1 MICSFVKIIEKN
13 SLGFCLKLKKLFMLL
28 FIFNTLSFISMAIVI
43 NKYQKSTIKLEDAYN
58 MQYKSL
64 ILADELRQSS
74 DDLTRMAR
82 TYVLTGNPMFE
93 EQYKTVLA
101 IRNGELPRPKR
112 YNGIFWD
119 FLTIDGSIPILDGEK
134 IPLRELMKNA
144 NFPESELNMLFT
156 SQNESDDL
164 TKLENKAMNAMK
176 GNFLDKDGNY
186 TIKAKPDF
194 VLARDL
200 MHSKEYH
207 EAKIRIMK
215 PLDNFYKAFENRTK
229 QKVDEARATVK
240 ELEFYVN
247 VIVLFSIILFLMSF
261 FIILFRIVYPIDL
274 LRNVMLKLS
283 TNNTNV
289 ELDKDKYNDEIADM
303 IGAIE
308 IFKDNTQ
315 KLLTSEHQI
324 KLAMQEATTANKAKS
339 IFLARM
345 SHELRTPLNAI
356 LGFANILQKSQNT
369 NKQEKE
375 NLNIIKRS
383 GEHLLNI
390 INEILELSKIEAGKM
405 ELSPKSFNLFDLIK
419 EIEDIFSFRCE
430 SLNLNFEIKTN
441 NLPKYIKADEQRL
454 RQILINLLGNS
465 LKFTKE
471 GFISLYVYEL
481 NNKLF
486 FEVKDSGIGISK
498 EYQEKIFKPFEQI
511 KKDNYTSEGTGL
523 GLSITKEL
531 IALMDGN
538 IYLKSQVGVGS
549 EFYFSINYEKA
560 NEAEIKK
567 ESSKNIVAVKNQDFS
582 KTILVVDDIKENRDL
597 ITWLLESYNFKTL
610 QASSG
615 IEALEIYKKEKI
627 DLIFMDILMEGM
639 NGIETIL
646 AIRQKDKKI
655 PIIALSANVF
665 EEDKNEAIKSGAD
678 DFLAKPVEEKEI
690 FLILQKYLDVELFYE
705 NDKKEE
711 IFDVKNELKNLSK
724 EFFQKLNEKALLMD
738 SDGILNLIEEYN
750 LSKELQNHIKNL
762 INEFKYQ
769 ELINLYKY

>member
-1 MICSFVKIIEKN
+1 M
-13 SLGFCLKLKKLFMLL
+13 KLKKLFMLL
-28 FIFNTLSFISMAIVI
+28 FILNTVSFISVAVVI
-43 NKYQKSTIKLEDAYN
+43 NKYQKSTINLEDAYN

-82 TYVLTGNPMFE
+82 TYVITGNSMYE

-119 FLTIDGSIPILDGEK
+119 FLSIDGSIPKLDGEK

-164 TKLENKAMNAMK
+164 TKLEHKAMNAIK
-176 GNFLDKDGNY
+176 GIFLDKDGNY
-186 TIKAKPDF
+186 TIKGKPDF
-194 VLARDL
+194 ALAREL

-207 EAKIRIMK
+207 EAKIRIME
-215 PLDNFYKAFENRTK
+215 PLDRFYRAFENRTK

-247 VIVLFSIILFLMSF
+247 VIVLFSIVFFLMSF

-274 LRNVMLKLS
+274 LRRVMLKLS
-283 TNNTNV
+283 KNDMSV
-289 ELDKDKYNDEIADM
+289 EIDKNKFDDEVGDM
-303 IGAIE
+303 IGAVE
-308 IFKDNTQ
+308 IFKENTQ

-324 KLAMQEATTANKAKS
+324 KQAMQEATTANKAKS

-356 LGFANILQKSQNT
+356 LGFTNILQKSMNAT
-369 NKQEKE
+369 TVEKE

-383 GEHLLNI
+383 ADHLLNI

-405 ELSPKSFNLFDLIK
+405 ELSLKNFNLFELIK
-419 EIEDIFSFRCE
+419 EIEDIFAFRCE
-430 SLNLNFEIKTN
+430 NKGLKFKIETL

-465 LKFTKE
+465 LKFTNE
-471 GFISLYVYEL
+471 GEISLYIYEL
-481 NNKLF
+481 NKKLF
-486 FEVKDSGIGISK
+486 FEVKDSGIGIDKSNL
-498 EYQEKIFKPFEQI
+498 EKVFKPFEQV
-511 KKDNYTSEGTGL
+511 KQDNYTQQGTGL

-531 IALMDGN
+531 VSLMGGN

-560 NEAEIKK
+560 NEEELSK
-567 ESSKNIVAVKNQDFS
+567 ENNTKNIVGIKNENFT

-597 ITWLLESYNFKTL
+597 ITLLLNSYGFKTL
-610 QASSG
+610 EATSG
-615 IEALEIYKKEKI
+615 KEALDVFGSQKL

-639 NGIETIL
+639 DGLETMQNIRASKNG
-646 AIRQKDKKI
+646 KDI

-665 EEDKNEAIKSGAD
+665 EEDKKEALKNGAN

-690 FLILQKYLDVELFYE
+690 LLILEKYLHIELEYE
-705 NDKKEE
+705 NKEKRIDVKKELE
-711 IFDVKNELKNLSK
+711 ILPK
-724 EFFQKLNEKALLMD
+724 EFVEKLKEKALLMD
-738 SDGILNLIEEYN
+738 NDGIFELLKECE
-750 LSKELQNHIKNL
+750 LSNDLKIYIKSL
-762 INEFKYQ
+762 VDEFKYQ
-769 ELINLYKY
+769 ELINLV

>member
-1 MICSFVKIIEKN
+1 
-13 SLGFCLKLKKLFMLL
+13 MLL
-28 FIFNTLSFISMAIVI
+28 FILNTVSFISVAVVI
-43 NKYQKSTIKLEDAYN
+43 NKYQKSTINLEDAYN

-82 TYVLTGNPMFE
+82 TYVITGNSMYE

-119 FLTIDGSIPILDGEK
+119 FLSIDGSIPKLDGEK

-164 TKLENKAMNAMK
+164 TKLEHKAMNAIK
-176 GNFLDKDGNY
+176 GIFLDKDGNY
-186 TIKAKPDF
+186 TIKGKPDF
-194 VLARDL
+194 ALAREL

-207 EAKIRIMK
+207 EAKIRIME
-215 PLDNFYKAFENRTK
+215 PLDRFYRAFENRTK

-247 VIVLFSIILFLMSF
+247 VIVLFSIVFFLMSF

-274 LRNVMLKLS
+274 LRRVMLKLS
-283 TNNTNV
+283 KNDMSV
-289 ELDKDKYNDEIADM
+289 EIDKNKFDDEVGDM
-303 IGAIE
+303 IGAVE
-308 IFKDNTQ
+308 IFKENTQ

-324 KLAMQEATTANKAKS
+324 KQAMQEATTANKAKS

-356 LGFANILQKSQNT
+356 LGFTNILQKSMNAT
-369 NKQEKE
+369 TVEKE
-375 NLNIIKRS
+375 NLNVIKRS
-383 GEHLLNI
+383 ADHLLNI

-405 ELSPKSFNLFDLIK
+405 ELSLKNFNLFELIK
-419 EIEDIFSFRCE
+419 EIEDIFAFRCE
-430 SLNLNFEIKTN
+430 NKGLKFKIETL

-465 LKFTKE
+465 LKFTNE
-471 GFISLYVYEL
+471 GEISLYIYEL
-481 NNKLF
+481 NKKLF
-486 FEVKDSGIGISK
+486 FEVKDSGIGIDKSNL
-498 EYQEKIFKPFEQI
+498 EKVFKPFEQV
-511 KKDNYTSEGTGL
+511 KQDNYTQQGTGL

-531 IALMDGN
+531 VSLMGGN

-560 NEAEIKK
+560 NEEELSK
-567 ESSKNIVAVKNQDFS
+567 ENNAKNIVGIKNENFT

-597 ITWLLESYNFKTL
+597 ITLLLNSYGFKTL
-610 QASSG
+610 EATSG
-615 IEALEIYKKEKI
+615 KEALDVFENEKL

-639 NGIETIL
+639 DGLETMQNIRVSKNG
-646 AIRQKDKKI
+646 KDI

-665 EEDKNEAIKSGAD
+665 EEDKKEAIKNGAN

-690 FLILQKYLDVELFYE
+690 LLILEKYLHIELEYE
-705 NDKKEE
+705 NKEKRIDVKKELE
-711 IFDVKNELKNLSK
+711 ILPK
-724 EFFQKLNEKALLMD
+724 EFVEKLKEKALLMD
-738 SDGILNLIEEYN
+738 NDGIFELLKEYE
-750 LSKELQNHIKNL
+750 LSNDLKIYIKNL
-762 INEFKYQ
+762 VDEFKYQ
-769 ELINLYKY
+769 ELINLV

>member
-1 MICSFVKIIEKN
+1 
-13 SLGFCLKLKKLFMLL
+13 MLL
-28 FIFNTLSFISMAIVI
+28 FILNTLSFISVAIVI
-43 NKYQKSTIKLEDAYN
+43 NKYQKSTINLEDAYN

-82 TYVLTGNPMFE
+82 TYVITGNPMFE

-119 FLTIDGSIPILDGEK
+119 FLTLQGNKPKLDGEK
-134 IPLRELMKNA
+134 IPLRDLMRNA
-144 NFPESELNMLFT
+144 NFPDSELNMLFT

-164 TKLENKAMNAMK
+164 TKLEHKAMNAIK
-176 GNFLDKDGNY
+176 GKFLDKDGNY
-186 TIKAKPDF
+186 TIKGEPDF
-194 VLARDL
+194 ALAREL

-207 EAKIRIMK
+207 EAKIRIME
-215 PLDNFYKAFENRTK
+215 PLDRFYRAFENRTK

-247 VIVLFSIILFLMSF
+247 VIVLFSIVFFLMSF

-274 LRNVMLKLS
+274 LRRVMLKLS
-283 TNNTNV
+283 QNDMSV
-289 ELDKDKYNDEIADM
+289 EIDKNKFDDEVGDM
-303 IGAIE
+303 IGAVE

-324 KLAMQEATTANKAKS
+324 KQAMQEATTANKAKS

-356 LGFANILQKSQNT
+356 LGFANILQKSQNI

-405 ELSPKSFNLFDLIK
+405 ELTPKSFNLFDLIK
-419 EIEDIFSFRCE
+419 EIDDIFSFRCE
-430 SLNLNFEIKTN
+430 SLNLKFEIKTN
-441 NLPKYIKADEQRL
+441 NLPKYIKTDEQRL

-498 EYQEKIFKPFEQI
+498 EYQEKIFKPFEQV

-531 IALMDGN
+531 IFLMGGN

-560 NEAEIKK
+560 DENKIKK

-690 FLILQKYLDVELFYE
+690 LLILEKYLHIELEYE
-705 NDKKEE
+705 NKEKRIDVKKELE
-711 IFDVKNELKNLSK
+711 SLPQEFVEKLK
-724 EFFQKLNEKALLMD
+724 QKALLMD
-738 SDGILNLIEEYN
+738 NDGIFELLKEYE
-750 LSKELQNHIKNL
+750 LSNDLQIYIKSL
-762 INEFKYQ
+762 VDEFKYQ
-769 ELINLYKY
+769 ELVNLV

>member
-1 MICSFVKIIEKN
+1 M
-13 SLGFCLKLKKLFMLL
+13 KLKKLFMLL
-28 FIFNTLSFISMAIVI
+28 FILNTVSFISVAVVI
-43 NKYQKSTIKLEDAYN
+43 NKYQKSTINLEDAYN

-82 TYVLTGNPMFE
+82 TYVITGNSMYE

-119 FLTIDGSIPILDGEK
+119 FLSIDGSIPKLDGEK

-164 TKLENKAMNAMK
+164 TKLEHKAMNAIK
-176 GNFLDKDGNY
+176 GKFLDKDGNY
-186 TIKAKPDF
+186 TIKGKPDF
-194 VLARDL
+194 ALAREL

-207 EAKIRIMK
+207 EAKIRIME
-215 PLDNFYKAFENRTK
+215 PLDRFYRAFENRTK

-247 VIVLFSIILFLMSF
+247 VIVLFSIVFFLMSF

-274 LRNVMLKLS
+274 LRRVMLKLS
-283 TNNTNV
+283 KNDMSV
-289 ELDKDKYNDEIADM
+289 EIDKNKFDDEVGDM
-303 IGAIE
+303 IGAVE
-308 IFKDNTQ
+308 IFKENTQ

-324 KLAMQEATTANKAKS
+324 KQAMQEATTANKAKS

-356 LGFANILQKSQNT
+356 LGFTNILQKSMNAT
-369 NKQEKE
+369 TVEKE
-375 NLNIIKRS
+375 NLNVIKRS
-383 GEHLLNI
+383 ADHLLNI

-405 ELSPKSFNLFDLIK
+405 ELSLKNFNLFELIK
-419 EIEDIFSFRCE
+419 EIEDIFAFRCE
-430 SLNLNFEIKTN
+430 NKGLKFKIETL

-465 LKFTKE
+465 LKFTNE
-471 GFISLYVYEL
+471 GEISLYIYEL
-481 NNKLF
+481 NKKLF
-486 FEVKDSGIGISK
+486 FEVKDSGIGIDKSNL
-498 EYQEKIFKPFEQI
+498 EKVFKPFEQV
-511 KKDNYTSEGTGL
+511 KQDNYTQQGTGL

-531 IALMDGN
+531 VSLMGGN

-560 NEAEIKK
+560 NEEELLNENNAKSIIGIKN
-567 ESSKNIVAVKNQDFS
+567 ENFT

-597 ITWLLESYNFKTL
+597 ITLLLNSYGFKTL
-610 QASSG
+610 EATSG
-615 IEALEIYKKEKI
+615 KEALHVFGSQKL

-639 NGIETIL
+639 DGLETIQN
-646 AIRQKDKKI
+646 IRASKNGKDI

-665 EEDKNEAIKSGAD
+665 EEDKKEALKNGAN

-690 FLILQKYLDVELFYE
+690 LLILEKYLHIELEYE
-705 NDKKEE
+705 NKEKRIDVKKELE
-711 IFDVKNELKNLSK
+711 ILPK
-724 EFFQKLNEKALLMD
+724 EFVEKLKEKALLMD
-738 SDGILNLIEEYN
+738 NDGILELLKVYD
-750 LSKELQNHIKNL
+750 LSSDLKIYIKNL
-762 INEFKYQ
+762 VDEFKYQ
-769 ELINLYKY
+769 ELVNLV

>member
-1 MICSFVKIIEKN
+1 
-13 SLGFCLKLKKLFMLL
+13 LKLKNLFKLL
-28 FIFNTLSFISMAIVI
+28 FIFNTVSFIFVAIVI
-43 NKYQKSTIKLEDAYN
+43 NKYQKATIELEDAYN

-82 TYVLTGNPMFE
+82 TYVITGNPMFE

-101 IRNGELPRPKR
+101 IRNAESPRPKR

-119 FLTIDGSIPILDGEK
+119 FLSLENSIATLDGEK
-134 IPLRELMKNA
+134 IALRDLMRNA

-164 TKLENKAMNAMK
+164 TKLEHKAMNAIK
-176 GNFLDKDGNY
+176 GIFEDKNGNY
-186 TIKAKPDF
+186 TIKAEPDF
-194 VLARDL
+194 ALAREL

-229 QKVDEARATVK
+229 QKVEEARNSVK
-240 ELEFYVN
+240 EQEFYVN
-247 VIVLFSIILFLMSF
+247 VIVLFSVILFLMSF

-274 LRNVMLKLS
+274 LRVVMLKLS

-289 ELDKDKYNDEIADM
+289 EIDKDKYNDEIGDM

-308 IFKDNTQ
+308 IFKENTQ
-315 KLLTSEHQI
+315 KLLSSEHQI
-324 KLAMQEATTANKAKS
+324 KQAMQEATTANKAKS
-339 IFLARM
+339 VFLARM

-356 LGFANILQKSQNT
+356 LGFANILQKSQNI

-405 ELSPKSFNLFDLIK
+405 ELHFKSFNLFELIK
-419 EIEDIFSFRCE
+419 EIEDIFAFRCE
-430 SLNLNFEIKTN
+430 NKNLTFKIESK
-441 NLPKYIKADEQRL
+441 NLPKHIKTDEQRL

-471 GFISLYVYEL
+471 GFITLYVYEL
-481 NNKLF
+481 NSKLF
-486 FEVKDSGIGISK
+486 FEVKDSGIGILK
-498 EYQEKIFKPFEQI
+498 EEQEKIFKPFEQV

-531 IALMDGN
+531 ITLMGGN
-538 IYLKSQVGVGS
+538 IYLKSQEGVGS

-560 NEAEIKK
+560 DENEIKK
-567 ESSKNIVAVKNQDFS
+567 ESSKNIIAVKNQDFS
-582 KTILVVDDIKENRDL
+582 KTILVVDDIKENREL
-597 ITWLLESYNFKTL
+597 ISQLLDFYGFKTL

-615 IEALEIYKKEKI
+615 IEALEIYRKEKI

-646 AIRQKDKKI
+646 AIRQKDKNI
-655 PIIALSANVF
+655 PIVALSANVF
-665 EEDKNEAIKSGAD
+665 EEDKNEAIKSGAN

-690 FLILQKYLDVELFYE
+690 FLILQKYLDIELFYE

-711 IFDVKNELKNLSK
+711 IFDIKNELKTLPK
-724 EFFQKLNEKALLMD
+724 EFFEKLNQKALLMNN
-738 SDGILNLIEEYN
+738 DGILNLIKEYK
-750 LSKELQNHIKNL
+750 LSFELQNHIKNL

-769 ELINLYKY
+769 ELLDFQKI

>member
-1 MICSFVKIIEKN
+1 
-13 SLGFCLKLKKLFMLL
+13 
-28 FIFNTLSFISMAIVI
+28 
-43 NKYQKSTIKLEDAYN
+43 
-58 MQYKSL
+58 
-64 ILADELRQSS
+64 
-74 DDLTRMAR
+74 MAR

>member
-1 MICSFVKIIEKN
+1 M
-13 SLGFCLKLKKLFMLL
+13 KLKKLFMLL
-28 FIFNTLSFISMAIVI
+28 FILNTVSFISVAVVI
-43 NKYQKSTIKLEDAYN
+43 NKYQKSTINLEDAYN

-82 TYVLTGNPMFE
+82 TYVITGNSMYE

-119 FLTIDGSIPILDGEK
+119 FLSIDGSTPQLDGEK

-164 TKLENKAMNAMK
+164 TKLEHKAMNAIK
-176 GNFLDKDGNY
+176 GKFLDKDGNY
-186 TIKAKPDF
+186 TIKGEPDF
-194 VLARDL
+194 ALAREL

-207 EAKIRIMK
+207 EAKIRIME
-215 PLDNFYKAFENRTK
+215 PLDRFYRAFENRTK

-247 VIVLFSIILFLMSF
+247 VIVLFSIVFFLMSF

-274 LRNVMLKLS
+274 LRRVMLKLS
-283 TNNTNV
+283 QNDMSV
-289 ELDKDKYNDEIADM
+289 EIDKNKFDDEVGDM
-303 IGAIE
+303 IGAVE
-308 IFKDNTQ
+308 IFKENTQ

-324 KLAMQEATTANKAKS
+324 KQAMQEATTANKAKS

-356 LGFANILQKSQNT
+356 LGFTNILQKSMNAT
-369 NKQEKE
+369 TVEKE

-383 GEHLLNI
+383 ADHLLNI

-405 ELSPKSFNLFDLIK
+405 ELSLKNFNLFELIK
-419 EIEDIFSFRCE
+419 EIEDIFAFRCE
-430 SLNLNFEIKTN
+430 NKGLKFKIETL
-441 NLPKYIKADEQRL
+441 NLPKNIKADEQRL

-465 LKFTKE
+465 LKFTNKGE
-471 GFISLYVYEL
+471 ISLYIYEL
-481 NNKLF
+481 NKKLF
-486 FEVKDSGIGISK
+486 FEVKDSGIGIDKSNL
-498 EYQEKIFKPFEQI
+498 EKVFKPFEQV
-511 KKDNYTSEGTGL
+511 KQDNYTQQGTGL

-531 IALMDGN
+531 VSLMGGN

-560 NEAEIKK
+560 NEEELSK
-567 ESSKNIVAVKNQDFS
+567 ENNTKNIVGIKNENFT

-597 ITWLLESYNFKTL
+597 ITLLLNSYGFKTL
-610 QASSG
+610 EATSG
-615 IEALEIYKKEKI
+615 KEALDVFGSQKL

-639 NGIETIL
+639 DGLETMQNIRVSKNG
-646 AIRQKDKKI
+646 KDI

-665 EEDKNEAIKSGAD
+665 EEDKKEALKNGAN
-678 DFLAKPVEEKEI
+678 DFLAKPVEETEI
-690 FLILQKYLDVELFYE
+690 LLILEKYLYIELEYE
-705 NDKKEE
+705 NKEKRIDVKKELE
-711 IFDVKNELKNLSK
+711 ILPK
-724 EFFQKLNEKALLMD
+724 EFAEKLKEKALLMD
-738 SDGILNLIEEYN
+738 NDGIFELLKEYE
-750 LSKELQNHIKNL
+750 LSNDLKIYIKNL
-762 INEFKYQ
+762 VDEFKYQ
-769 ELINLYKY
+769 ELVNLV

>member
-1 MICSFVKIIEKN
+1 
-13 SLGFCLKLKKLFMLL
+13 MLL
-28 FIFNTLSFISMAIVI
+28 FILNTVSFISVAVVI
-43 NKYQKSTIKLEDAYN
+43 NKYQKSTINLEDAYN

-82 TYVLTGNPMFE
+82 TYVITGNPMFE

-119 FLTIDGSIPILDGEK
+119 FLTLQGNKPKLDGEK
-134 IPLRELMKNA
+134 IPLRDLMRNA
-144 NFPESELNMLFT
+144 NFPDSELNMLFT

-164 TKLENKAMNAMK
+164 TKLEHKAMNAIK
-176 GNFLDKDGNY
+176 GKFLDKDGNY
-186 TIKAKPDF
+186 TIKGEPDF
-194 VLARDL
+194 ALAREL

-207 EAKIRIMK
+207 EAKIRIME
-215 PLDNFYKAFENRTK
+215 PLDRFYRAFENRTK

-247 VIVLFSIILFLMSF
+247 VIVLFSIIFFLMSF

-274 LRNVMLKLS
+274 LRRVMLKLS
-283 TNNTNV
+283 QNDMSV
-289 ELDKDKYNDEIADM
+289 EIDKNKFDDEVGDM
-303 IGAIE
+303 IGAVE

-324 KLAMQEATTANKAKS
+324 KQAMQEATTANKAKS

-356 LGFANILQKSQNT
+356 LGFSNILKKSMNAT
-369 NKQEKE
+369 ISEKE

-383 GEHLLNI
+383 ADHLLNI

-405 ELSPKSFNLFDLIK
+405 ELSLKNFNLFELIK
-419 EIEDIFSFRCE
+419 EIEDIFAFRCE
-430 SLNLNFEIKTN
+430 NKGLKFKIETL

-465 LKFTKE
+465 LKFTNE
-471 GFISLYVYEL
+471 GEISLYIYEL
-481 NNKLF
+481 NKKLF
-486 FEVKDSGIGISK
+486 FEVKDSGIGIDK
-498 EYQEKIFKPFEQI
+498 FNLEKVFKPFEQV
-511 KKDNYTSEGTGL
+511 KQDNYTQQGTGL

-531 IALMDGN
+531 ISLMGGN

-560 NEAEIKK
+560 NEEELSK
-567 ESSKNIVAVKNQDFS
+567 ENNAKNIVGIKNENFT

-597 ITWLLESYNFKTL
+597 ITLLLNSYGFKTL
-610 QASSG
+610 QATSG
-615 IEALEIYKKEKI
+615 KEALDVFENEKL

-639 NGIETIL
+639 DGLETMQNIRASKNG
-646 AIRQKDKKI
+646 KDI

-690 FLILQKYLDVELFYE
+690 LLILEKYLHIELEYE
-705 NDKKEE
+705 NKEKSIDFKKELE
-711 IFDVKNELKNLSK
+711 ILPK
-724 EFFQKLNEKALLMD
+724 EFVEKLKQKALLMD
-738 SDGILNLIEEYN
+738 NDGIFELLKEYD
-750 LSKELQNHIKNL
+750 LSSDLKIYIKSL
-762 INEFKYQ
+762 VDEFKYQ
-769 ELINLYKY
+769 ELVNLV